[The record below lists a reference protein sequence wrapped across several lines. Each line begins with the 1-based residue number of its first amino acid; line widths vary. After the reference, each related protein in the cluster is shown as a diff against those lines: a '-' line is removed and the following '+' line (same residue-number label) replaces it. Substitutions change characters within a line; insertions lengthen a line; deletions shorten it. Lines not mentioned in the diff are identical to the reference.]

1 MGLASISTT
10 PSPSSIP
17 VLSRKWSHISK
28 PLAPALD
35 PDMVVLS
42 GHIDSFTDA
51 FRVAT
56 GTAPTN
62 MEVSPLHKCR
72 VIQSAQ
78 EVEVELTN
86 RQLIA
91 LVNPFH
97 SDIGVADTYMELKH
111 EGLRK
116 AWVMDQLES
125 A

>member
-1 MGLASISTT
+1 
-10 PSPSSIP
+10 
-17 VLSRKWSHISK
+17 VVHISK
-28 PLAPALD
+28 PPAPALD
-35 PDMVVLS
+35 PDMVALG
-42 GHIDSFTDA
+42 GHINSFTNA
-51 FRVAT
+51 FHVAT

-72 VIQSAQ
+72 AIQSAQ

-86 RQLIA
+86 QQLIA
-91 LVNPFH
+91 LVNLFC
-97 SDIGVADTYMELKH
+97 SDVGVADTYMELKC

>member
-1 MGLASISTT
+1 
-10 PSPSSIP
+10 
-17 VLSRKWSHISK
+17 V
-28 PLAPALD
+28 ALG
-35 PDMVVLS
+35 

-62 MEVSPLHKCR
+62 MVSPLRKRHAIR
-72 VIQSAQ
+72 SAQ

-86 RQLIA
+86 QQLVA
-91 LVNPFH
+91 LVNLFH
-97 SDIGVADTYMELKH
+97 SDIGAADTYMELKRK
-111 EGLRK
+111 GLRK

>member
-1 MGLASISTT
+1 M
-10 PSPSSIP
+10 
-17 VLSRKWSHISK
+17 V
-28 PLAPALD
+28 ALG
-35 PDMVVLS
+35 

-62 MEVSPLHKCR
+62 MEVSPLRKRCAIR
-72 VIQSAQ
+72 SAQ

-86 RQLIA
+86 RQLVA
-91 LVNPFH
+91 LVNLFR
-97 SDIGVADTYMELKH
+97 SDVGAADTYMELKR